1 MGYEKTRRAEI
12 TLVIR
17 ETERQTRR
25 RGRMIRTV
33 DPLIS
38 TIRRL
43 YPYLSE
49 RELMEYA
56 QTALR
61 VIINENNKPA
71 PQPTMLTQYQ

>member
-1 MGYEKTRRAEI
+1 MGYEKNRRAEI

-17 ETERQTRR
+17 ETEKQTRR
-25 RGRMIRTV
+25 RGRMIKTV
-33 DPLIS
+33 DPLI
-38 TIRRL
+38 TTTRRL
-43 YPYLSE
+43 YPYLTE

-61 VIINENNKPA
+61 VIINNKPT